1 MVTDPSLKDGGV
13 SLRPLVEDDVPLL
26 ARWFSDPDVVQ
37 WLQISEDPPH
47 LRTMEAMRERFEMM
61 RDDPFTEVWRID
73 VEGSPIGQIELVEIH
88 ELQRRAEVHLC
99 IGEKDVWGRGHGTR
113 AVRLALYRAFEDLR
127 LRRVFAMADADN
139 SRVIGL
145 LERCGFA
152 REGLLRE
159 HRLRQGRPVDMVVMG
174 VLGLEYEASS
184 RRAGS

>member
-1 MVTDPSLKDGGV
+1 VTDPVLEDGGV

-26 ARWFSDPDVVQ
+26 ARWFFDPDVSH

-47 LRTMEAMRERFEMM
+47 LRTTEAIRERFEIM

-73 VEGSPIGQIELVEIH
+73 ADERPIGHIELVGVH
-88 ELQRRAEVHLC
+88 ELQRRAEMHLS

-113 AVRLALYRAFEDLR
+113 AVRLVLYHAFEDLR

-139 SRVIGL
+139 VRVIRL
-145 LERCGFA
+145 FERCGFA

-159 HRLRQGRPVDMVVMG
+159 HRLRHGRPVDMVVMG
-174 VLGLEYEASS
+174 LLGREYEASN
-184 RRAGS
+184 GPV